1 MVSGSMGVSG
11 FDGIDEIYGLCI
23 GSWGLG
29 LVELGPKEAIDATYV
44 MLNLK

>member
-23 GSWGLG
+23 SSWSLG
-29 LVELGPKEAIDATYV
+29 LVVLGVSNQKRP
-44 MLNLK
+44 